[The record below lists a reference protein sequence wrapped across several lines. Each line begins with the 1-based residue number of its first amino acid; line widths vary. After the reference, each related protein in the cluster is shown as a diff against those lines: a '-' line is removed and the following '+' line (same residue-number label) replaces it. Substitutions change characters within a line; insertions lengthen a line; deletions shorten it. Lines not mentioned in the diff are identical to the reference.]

1 MSGPTSRA
9 AIEVLISTRATRSGA
24 GRRQISRLSQVF
36 ASLGEAVGST
46 LSPDQAAAVGAFL
59 LTNLRGLVTAQLIVS
74 PRLEV
79 TAELDLL
86 VDVVTTYIEG
96 VQQG

>member
-1 MSGPTSRA
+1 
-9 AIEVLISTRATRSGA
+9 
-24 GRRQISRLSQVF
+24 
-36 ASLGEAVGST
+36 
-46 LSPDQAAAVGAFL
+46 L

-96 VQQG
+96 VQRG